1 MKFLI
6 EEKLKTII
14 FKLKLPLKLYGI
26 IDQNFVYT
34 DAYARLISLK
44 VYYKRVKYTIVN
56 YKLFIIHLKRGS
68 NKMTYF
74 KNNT

>member
-14 FKLKLPLKLYGI
+14 LKLKLPLKLYGI

-44 VYYKRVKYTIVN
+44 VYYKRLKYTIVK

>member
-44 VYYKRVKYTIVN
+44 VYYKR
-56 YKLFIIHLKRGS
+56 
-68 NKMTYF
+68 
-74 KNNT
+74 